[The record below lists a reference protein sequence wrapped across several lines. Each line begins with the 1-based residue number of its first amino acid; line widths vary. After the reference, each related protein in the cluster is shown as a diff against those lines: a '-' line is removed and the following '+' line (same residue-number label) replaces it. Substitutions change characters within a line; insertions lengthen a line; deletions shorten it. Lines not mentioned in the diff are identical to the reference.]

1 MKFNPTYDQVRV
13 GDKFG
18 SDTQLTSGNGY
29 FYYISTVLKV
39 GPVKTRLGMPDRI
52 VHVRIETNEGTV
64 VDANKP
70 MWVSQLLQGLV

>member
-1 MKFNPTYDQVRV
+1 MFNPTYDQVKV
-13 GDKFG
+13 GDRFG

-39 GPVKTRLGMPDRI
+39 DPVSTRFGNPDRI
-52 VHVRIETNEGTV
+52 VRVRIETNTGTV